1 MVLLLWAA
9 EPTLTFLG
17 DVATAEEH
25 ALRESRLTCAFV
37 GWTVLAV
44 AGLALGIGGR
54 RPGWAVVFVV
64 ALLVV
69 SAAWIAETA
78 QGAAPPADDD
88 LVPCV
93 ERSGG
98 GNRCPGEGTPPRVR
112 STATFARPRT
122 AAGHFCPPMSP
133 AVRRQSW
140 VQGAGHAGL
149 VHQQPRHHVGP

>member
-1 MVLLLWAA
+1 MSGATGATPNRTRPRRRAPWSAFVVLFLLWIVASLVLLLWAA

-17 DVATAEEH
+17 DVATAEER

-37 GWTVLAV
+37 GSTVLAV

-69 SAAWIAETA
+69 GAAWIAETA

-93 ERSGG
+93 EHSGG
-98 GNRCPGEGTPPRVR
+98 GNRCPGG
-112 STATFARPRT
+112 
-122 AAGHFCPPMSP
+122 
-133 AVRRQSW
+133 
-140 VQGAGHAGL
+140 
-149 VHQQPRHHVGP
+149 